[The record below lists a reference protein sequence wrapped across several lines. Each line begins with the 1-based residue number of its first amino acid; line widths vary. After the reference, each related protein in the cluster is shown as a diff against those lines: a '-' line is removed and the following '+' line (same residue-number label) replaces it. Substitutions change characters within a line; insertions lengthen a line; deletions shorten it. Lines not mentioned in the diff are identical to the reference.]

1 MLEVSQKSMHFREAV
16 LCQGSLVGLQLISKK
31 KCFFP
36 FINAEIVTKFLTL
49 AGSTIFDA
57 FAVFQFYVPF
67 EWQKLIRVVVMANYE
82 LTF

>member
-1 MLEVSQKSMHFREAV
+1 MSRISSSTL
-16 LCQGSLVGLQLISKK
+16 LQLILK

-57 FAVFQFYVPF
+57 FAVFQFYHLDGKNSFV
-67 EWQKLIRVVVMANYE
+67 L
-82 LTF
+82 